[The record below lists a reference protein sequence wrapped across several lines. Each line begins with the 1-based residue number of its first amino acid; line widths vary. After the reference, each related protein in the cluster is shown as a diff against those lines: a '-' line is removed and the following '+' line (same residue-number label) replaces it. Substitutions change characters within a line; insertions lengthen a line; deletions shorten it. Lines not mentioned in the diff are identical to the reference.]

1 MMEKSATCL
10 HKNLVYIR
18 EHYPLVAEEFLR
30 KLSRFENDLIEHKEW
45 FAVKKSPGYPDHAN
59 SDAWMIGKARYKDH
73 DEVKAANHEVKYG
86 GPGKKI
92 KFDTD
97 EISAVITYK
106 GKKLDDRSMARE
118 ELELEIPDAEVGK
131 TLLQRIGFYSV
142 PVLEKKRW
150 YFRRNEMTACV
161 DQVTGLGDYL
171 ELEIMVET
179 EAEREGALQRIENVL
194 VSLGYSMKDTTR
206 HSYLSMLTD
215 QTCAMEVAHEHYI

>member
-1 MMEKSATCL
+1 MKLGEAL
-10 HKNLVYIR
+10 RVRQIR
-18 EHYPLVAEEFLR
+18 NV
-30 KLSRFENDLIEHKEW
+30 
-45 FAVKKSPGYPDHAN
+45 
-59 SDAWMIGKARYKDH
+59 
-73 DEVKAANHEVKYG
+73 
-86 GPGKKI
+86 
-92 KFDTD
+92 DTD

-171 ELEIMVET
+171 ELEIIVET

-194 VSLGYSMKDTTR
+194 VSLGHSMKDTTR
-206 HSYLSMLTD
+206 HSYLSMLTN
-215 QTCAMEVAHEHYI
+215 QTRAMDVDISSGKSGSGE

>member
-1 MMEKSATCL
+1 MSVE
-10 HKNLVYIR
+10 VEI
-18 EHYPLVAEEFLR
+18 
-30 KLSRFENDLIEHKEW
+30 KLKIEDPEQLIEKLEGLGFIKGEQLLESDTYFTSENHD
-45 FAVKKSPGYPDHAN
+45 FVKLGEAL
-59 SDAWMIGKARYKDH
+59 R
-73 DEVKAANHEVKYG
+73 VR
-86 GPGKKI
+86 
-92 KFDTD
+92 
-97 EISAVITYK
+97 
-106 GKKLDDRSMARE
+106 LDDRSMARE

-179 EAEREGALQRIENVL
+179 EAEREGALQRIENAL

-206 HSYLSMLTD
+206 HSYLSMLTN

>member
-1 MMEKSATCL
+1 MSVE
-10 HKNLVYIR
+10 V
-18 EHYPLVAEEFLR
+18 EV
-30 KLSRFENDLIEHKEW
+30 KLKIEDPEQLIEKLEGLG
-45 FAVKKSPGYPDHAN
+45 FIKGEQLLESDTYFTSENPDFVKLGEALRVRQIRN
-59 SDAWMIGKARYKDH
+59 
-73 DEVKAANHEVKYG
+73 V
-86 GPGKKI
+86 
-92 KFDTD
+92 DTD

-142 PVLEKKRW
+142 PVLAKKRW

-171 ELEIMVET
+171 ELEIIVET

-194 VSLGYSMKDTTR
+194 VSLGHSMKDTTR
-206 HSYLSMLTD
+206 HSYLSMLTN
-215 QTCAMEVAHEHYI
+215 QTRAMDVDISSGKSGSGE

>member
-1 MMEKSATCL
+1 MKLGEAL
-10 HKNLVYIR
+10 RVRQIR
-18 EHYPLVAEEFLR
+18 NV
-30 KLSRFENDLIEHKEW
+30 
-45 FAVKKSPGYPDHAN
+45 
-59 SDAWMIGKARYKDH
+59 
-73 DEVKAANHEVKYG
+73 
-86 GPGKKI
+86 
-92 KFDTD
+92 DTD

-150 YFRRNEMTACV
+150 YFRRK
-161 DQVTGLGDYL
+161 
-171 ELEIMVET
+171 IIVET
-179 EAEREGALQRIENVL
+179 EAEREGALQRIEKVL